1 VVKQLLNRIKPFLSV
16 VKLFFD
22 LVKQFEMVQNIFDE
36 KSNNIVIVLTNCV
49 KFYLV
54 LSNKNENNK

>member
-1 VVKQLLNRIKPFLSV
+1 MVKQLLNRIKPFLSV